1 MPIQSRHPTRRSSR
15 PLRARSFA
23 FEVVLCS
30 ALAATERQA
39 VGPRFSTRDCCVSSS
54 VIAWCI
60 ATFANKYSDKCMND
74 NQPTTIAALLQTAAS
89 RDVIPIVVHELRM
102 PLVSMRAATAL
113 IQQHCPECQTHFD
126 LSPLLQSLQ
135 ALQTEVN
142 NLLQLREIGG
152 MFDES
157 SLLSDNVDEA
167 SNTIDATLT
176 AIFANL
182 QQQTGAVHQIVPS
195 VLAAWNQHLEPQLQQ
210 VLAIVP
216 RQLEAWDELLDQDL
230 QQALSE
236 RLKRMLTT

>member
-1 MPIQSRHPTRRSSR
+1 
-15 PLRARSFA
+15 
-23 FEVVLCS
+23 
-30 ALAATERQA
+30 
-39 VGPRFSTRDCCVSSS
+39 
-54 VIAWCI
+54 
-60 ATFANKYSDKCMND
+60 MND

-113 IQQHCPECQTHFD
+113 IQQHSPECQTHFD

-142 NLLQLREIGG
+142 NLLQLRDIGG
-152 MFDES
+152 MSGES
-157 SLLSDNVDEA
+157 SLLSDNGDEP
-167 SNTIDATLT
+167 SNTIDATLS

-195 VLAAWNQHLEPQLQQ
+195 ILAAWNQHLEPQLQQ

-216 RQLEAWDELLDQDL
+216 RQLEAWDELLNQDL
-230 QQALSE
+230 QHALAE
-236 RLKRMLTT
+236 RLKRMLRT